1 MFVFQGGL
9 MNDVD
14 VNFSVPLCSF
24 TLTAVALLIERRSF
38 TVQVHSKSAVLI
50 HRGVLDQLDIAACIP
65 RNGRQN
71 LASTEYRTFVLPP
84 VRKLPSRTSDL
95 TIVLN
100 SNLNRNPNPIGNE
113 SVPKIIITDTVIFLK
128 HSQHFGNFKP

>member
-1 MFVFQGGL
+1 

-71 LASTEYRTFVLPP
+71 LASTEYRTFVLPR

-100 SNLNRNPNPIGNE
+100 SNLNRNPKGNE
-113 SVPKIIITDTVIFLK
+113 SVPKIIITHTVIFLE

>member
-1 MFVFQGGL
+1 

-50 HRGVLDQLDIAACIP
+50 HRGVLDQLDMLRVFHATAG
-65 RNGRQN
+65 RTSHRQN
-71 LASTEYRTFVLPP
+71 LASTEDICPP
-84 VRKLPSRTSDL
+84 LRKVPSRTSDL